1 MFILSETTREEIIQF
16 RKKIIE
22 GEFAHLNER
31 QREAVLKVK
40 GAVLVLAGAGSGKT
54 TVLVN
59 RIAHILR
66 WGEAYESDK
75 LFGEYTEED
84 ISQIQSAVRGETVI
98 SDELAERL
106 SVSKPYPWRVLAI
119 TFTNKA
125 AGELKERICKMNGVI
140 GNDVWAMTFHSAC
153 VKILRRYGERLGYE
167 SNFAIYDTDDQKR
180 VIRECMKALSVDEKM
195 LSVREVLSEI
205 SGAKDNIVS
214 PEKLLK
220 RAGSDTRLVS
230 IAKIYKEYQ
239 KRLLSGNAMDFDDII
254 YNTVELFNE
263 FPDIL
268 EKYQEQFRYIMV
280 DEYQDTNIIQY
291 ELVRLLAEKYGNV
304 CVVGDDDQSIYK
316 FRGATV
322 ENILEFDKDYED
334 ARVIKLEQNY
344 RSTKS
349 ILAAANS
356 IIKNNTE
363 RHEKSLWTQN
373 GAGEKIISYKAS
385 DEQDEGRFIANTVVK
400 GVENGAKY
408 SDYAVL
414 YRMNSQSQSLE
425 RAVLHAKIPYRI
437 IGGRKFFEYREIRD
451 MMAYLNVISNT
462 GDNNRLKRII
472 NIPKRGIGDRTVSQ
486 IEEISMSK
494 GTSMFEIMENAE
506 QFGELAKSAEKIGG
520 FVKIINNMKD
530 MLDSGGKISDM
541 YERLIKITE
550 YEPFIRMA
558 SDRGENAVDNVHEL
572 TSNIMQY
579 ENEKG
584 AEATIQGFLEYT
596 ALLTD
601 IDSYADKEDSVV
613 MMTIHSAKGLEFE
626 NVFIP
631 GMEEN
636 IFPSFQ
642 AIMSGDDMQEERRLA
657 YVGITRAK
665 KKLYLINSDSRML
678 FGHST
683 RNRPSRFLSE
693 LPEDIV
699 EKKQKEIVKNANP
712 DVPQPKIAR
721 RADIAS
727 SKIITSSFGNK
738 PVMMNYTAGMK
749 VVHNTFGEGVIISV
763 KQMASDCMLEIA
775 FDSVGTK
782 KLMGKIAKLT
792 VLD

>member
-1 MFILSETTREEIIQF
+1 MTREEMIQL

-22 GEFAHLNER
+22 REFAHLNDR
-31 QREAVLKVK
+31 QREAVLTVK

-75 LFGEYTEED
+75 LFGDYTEDD
-84 ISQIQSAVRGETVI
+84 ILQMQSAADGKTRL

-106 SVSKPYPWRVLAI
+106 AVSKPYPWRVLAI

-125 AGELKERICKMNGVI
+125 AGELKERICKTTGVI

-153 VKILRRYGERLGYE
+153 VRILRRYGERLGYE
-167 SNFAIYDTDDQKR
+167 KNFAIYDTDDQKK
-180 VIRECMKALSVDEKM
+180 VIRDCMKALNVDEKM
-195 LSVREVLSEI
+195 IPVKEVLPAI
-205 SGAKDNIVS
+205 SHAKDEIVS
-214 PEKLLK
+214 PERFLK
-220 RAGSDTRLVS
+220 RAGTDVRLIS

-239 KRLLSGNAMDFDDII
+239 KRLLSANAMDFDDII

-268 EKYQEQFRYIMV
+268 EQYQEQFKYIMV

-322 ENILEFDKDYED
+322 ENILEFDSDYED
-334 ARVIKLEQNY
+334 AKVIKLEQNY
-344 RSTKS
+344 RSTKN
-349 ILAAANS
+349 ILATANS
-356 IIKNNTE
+356 VIKNNTE

-373 GAGEKIISYKAS
+373 GTGEKIVSYKAS
-385 DEQDEGRFIANTVVK
+385 DEQDEGRFIANTVAK

-425 RAVLHAKIPYRI
+425 RMFLHAKIPYKI

-472 NIPKRGIGDRTVSQ
+472 NIPKRGIGDRTISQ
-486 IEEISMSK
+486 IEEISMLN
-494 GTSMFEIMENAE
+494 GTSMFETMENAGE
-506 QFGELAKSAEKIGG
+506 FEELAKSAEKIKN
-520 FVKIINNMKD
+520 FVKMINDMRD
-530 MLDSGGKISDM
+530 MLDSGDKVSDM
-541 YERLIKITE
+541 YERLIKVTE

-558 SDRGENAVDNVHEL
+558 SDRGENAVENVHEL
-572 TSNIMQY
+572 TTNIMQY
-579 ENEKG
+579 ENEQ
-584 AEATIQGFLEYT
+584 ENNATIQGFLEYT

-601 IDSYADKEDSVV
+601 IDSYAEKEDSVV
-613 MMTIHSAKGLEFE
+613 MMTVHSAKGLEFE

-642 AIMSGDDMQEERRLA
+642 AVMSGDDMQEERRLA

-665 KKLYLINSDSRML
+665 KNLYLIHSESRML

-693 LPEDIV
+693 LPESIV
-699 EKKQKEIVKNANP
+699 ENKQREIIKRDNA
-712 DVPQPKIAR
+712 DIPQPKIAR

-727 SKIITSSFGNK
+727 SKVITSSFGNK
-738 PVMMNYTAGMK
+738 PVMVNYTAGMR
-749 VVHNTFGEGVIISV
+749 VVHNTFGEGVIINV
-763 KQMASDCMLEIA
+763 KPMASDCMLEIA

>member
-1 MFILSETTREEIIQF
+1 MNDIIRDEMIES

-22 GEFAHLNER
+22 REFAHLNDK
-31 QREAVLKVK
+31 QREAVLAVK

-75 LFGEYTEED
+75 LFGEYTAQDMED
-84 ISQIQSAVRGETVI
+84 ISNAVEGI
-98 SDELAERL
+98 SGLPEELVQKLA
-106 SVSKPYPWRVLAI
+106 VSRPYPWRVLAI

-125 AGELKERICKMNGVI
+125 AGELKERICKTTGVI

-153 VKILRRYGERLGYE
+153 MRILRRYGERLGYAE
-167 SNFAIYDTDDQKR
+167 HFTIYDTEDQKR
-180 VIRECMKALSVDEKM
+180 VLRECIKALGIDEKM
-195 LSVREVLSEI
+195 LSVKEVLPEI
-205 SGAKDNIVS
+205 SHAKDNLVS
-214 PEKLLK
+214 PERLLK
-220 RAGSDTRLVS
+220 RAGDDFRMGS

-239 KRLLSGNAMDFDDII
+239 KKLLESNAMDFDDII

-280 DEYQDTNIIQY
+280 DEYQDTNTAQY
-291 ELVRLLAEKYGNV
+291 ELVRLLSEKYGNV

-322 ENILEFDKDYED
+322 ENILEFDHDYEN
-334 ARVIKLEQNY
+334 AKVVKLEQNY
-344 RSTKS
+344 RSTKN

-356 IIKNNTE
+356 VIKNNTE
-363 RHEKSLWTQN
+363 RHEKSLWTRN
-373 GAGEKIISYKAS
+373 DTGNKIISYKAS
-385 DEQDEGRFIANTVVK
+385 DEQDEGRFIVNTIK
-400 GVENGAKY
+400 AAVENGAKY

-425 RAVLHAKIPYRI
+425 RAFLHAKVPYKI

-451 MMAYLNVISNT
+451 MMAYLNVISNSS
-462 GDNNRLKRII
+462 DNNRLKRII
-472 NIPKRGIGDRTVSQ
+472 NIPKRGIGERTISQ
-486 IEEISMSK
+486 IEEISIQNN
-494 GTSMFEIMENAE
+494 TSMFDIMENAR
-506 QFGELAKSAEKIGG
+506 QYDVLAKSAEKIGN
-520 FVKIINNMKD
+520 FVKIINDMKEI
-530 MLDSGGKISDM
+530 LDSGEKISDM
-541 YERLIKITE
+541 YERLIKLTE

-558 SDRGENAVDNVHEL
+558 SDKGENAVENVHEL
-572 TSNIMQY
+572 TTNIIQY
-579 ENEKG
+579 ER
-584 AEATIQGFLEYT
+584 EAGTDASIQGFLEYT

-601 IDSYADKEDSVV
+601 IDSYAEQEEAVV
-613 MMTIHSAKGLEFE
+613 MMTVHSAKGLEFE
-626 NVFIP
+626 NVFLP
-631 GMEEN
+631 GMEDN
-636 IFPSFQ
+636 IFPGFQ
-642 AIMSGDDMQEERRLA
+642 AVMADGDMQEERRLA
-657 YVGITRAK
+657 YVAVTRAK
-665 KKLYLINSDSRML
+665 KNLWLIHSDSRML

-693 LPEDIV
+693 LPEDII
-699 EKKQKEIVKNANP
+699 ENKQRERIRNP
-712 DVPQPKIAR
+712 DPDIPEPKAIR

-727 SKIITSSFGNK
+727 SKVITSFSGK
-738 PVMMNYTAGMK
+738 PVTVNYTAGMK
-749 VVHNTFGEGVIISV
+749 VLHNTFGEGVIISV
-763 KQMASDCMLEIA
+763 RPMASDSLLEIA

>member
-1 MFILSETTREEIIQF
+1 MNDIIRDEMIES

-22 GEFAHLNER
+22 REFAHLNDK
-31 QREAVLKVK
+31 QREAVLAVK

-75 LFGEYTEED
+75 LFGEYTAQDMED
-84 ISQIQSAVRGETVI
+84 ISNAVEGI
-98 SDELAERL
+98 SGLPEELVQKLA
-106 SVSKPYPWRVLAI
+106 VSRPYPWRVLAI

-125 AGELKERICKMNGVI
+125 ASELKERICKTTGVI

-153 VKILRRYGERLGYE
+153 MRILRRYGERLGYAE
-167 SNFAIYDTDDQKR
+167 HFTIYDTEDQKR
-180 VIRECMKALSVDEKM
+180 VLRECIKALGIDEKM
-195 LSVREVLSEI
+195 LSVKEVLPEI
-205 SGAKDNIVS
+205 SHAKDNLVS
-214 PEKLLK
+214 PERLLK
-220 RAGSDTRLVS
+220 RAGDDFRMGS

-239 KRLLSGNAMDFDDII
+239 KKLLESNAMDFDDII
-254 YNTVELFNE
+254 CNTVELFNE

-280 DEYQDTNIIQY
+280 DEYQDTNTAQY
-291 ELVRLLAEKYGNV
+291 ELVRLLSEKYGNV

-322 ENILEFDKDYED
+322 ENILEFDHDYEN
-334 ARVIKLEQNY
+334 AKVVKLEQNY
-344 RSTKS
+344 RSTKN

-356 IIKNNTE
+356 VIKNNTE
-363 RHEKSLWTQN
+363 RHEKSLWTRN
-373 GAGEKIISYKAS
+373 DTGNKIISYKAS
-385 DEQDEGRFIANTVVK
+385 DEQDEGRFIVNTIK
-400 GVENGAKY
+400 AAVENGAKY

-425 RAVLHAKIPYRI
+425 RAFLHAKVPYKI

-451 MMAYLNVISNT
+451 MMAYLNVISNSS
-462 GDNNRLKRII
+462 DNNRLKRII
-472 NIPKRGIGDRTVSQ
+472 NIPKRGIGERTISQ
-486 IEEISMSK
+486 VEEISIQNN
-494 GTSMFEIMENAE
+494 TSMFDIMENAR
-506 QFGELAKSAEKIGG
+506 QYDVLAKSAEKIGN
-520 FVKIINNMKD
+520 FVKIINDMKE
-530 MLDSGGKISDM
+530 MLDSGEKISDM
-541 YERLIKITE
+541 YERLIKLTE

-558 SDRGENAVDNVHEL
+558 SDKGENAVENVHEL
-572 TSNIMQY
+572 TTNIIQY
-579 ENEKG
+579 ER
-584 AEATIQGFLEYT
+584 EAGTDASIQGFLEYT

-601 IDSYADKEDSVV
+601 IDSYAEQEEAVV
-613 MMTIHSAKGLEFE
+613 MMTVHSAKGLEFE
-626 NVFIP
+626 NVFLP
-631 GMEEN
+631 GMEDN
-636 IFPSFQ
+636 IFPGFQ
-642 AIMSGDDMQEERRLA
+642 AVMADGDMQEERRLA
-657 YVGITRAK
+657 YVAVTRAK
-665 KKLYLINSDSRML
+665 KNLWLIHSDSRML

-693 LPEDIV
+693 LPEDII
-699 EKKQKEIVKNANP
+699 ENKQRERIRNP
-712 DVPQPKIAR
+712 DPDIPEPKAIR

-727 SKIITSSFGNK
+727 SKVITSFSGK
-738 PVMMNYTAGMK
+738 PVTVNYTAGMK
-749 VVHNTFGEGVIISV
+749 VLHNTFGEGVIISV
-763 KQMASDCMLEIA
+763 RPMASDSLLEIA

>member
-1 MFILSETTREEIIQF
+1 MNDIIRDEMIES

-22 GEFAHLNER
+22 REFAHLNDK
-31 QREAVLKVK
+31 QREAVLAVK

-75 LFGEYTEED
+75 LFGEYTAQDMED
-84 ISQIQSAVRGETVI
+84 ISNAVEGI
-98 SDELAERL
+98 SGLPEELVQKLA
-106 SVSKPYPWRVLAI
+106 VSRPYPWRVLAI

-125 AGELKERICKMNGVI
+125 ASELKERICKTTGVI

-153 VKILRRYGERLGYE
+153 MRILRRYGERLGYAE
-167 SNFAIYDTDDQKR
+167 HFTIYDTEDQKR
-180 VIRECMKALSVDEKM
+180 VLRECIKALGIDEKM
-195 LSVREVLSEI
+195 LSVKEVLPEI
-205 SGAKDNIVS
+205 SHAKDNLVS
-214 PEKLLK
+214 PERLLK
-220 RAGSDTRLVS
+220 RAGDDFRMGS

-239 KRLLSGNAMDFDDII
+239 KKLLESNAMDFDDII

-280 DEYQDTNIIQY
+280 DEYQDTNTAQY
-291 ELVRLLAEKYGNV
+291 ELVRLLSEKYGNV

-322 ENILEFDKDYED
+322 ENILEFDHDYEN
-334 ARVIKLEQNY
+334 AKVVKLEQNY
-344 RSTKS
+344 RSTKN

-356 IIKNNTE
+356 VIKNNTE
-363 RHEKSLWTQN
+363 RHEKSLWTRN
-373 GAGEKIISYKAS
+373 DTGNKIISYKAS
-385 DEQDEGRFIANTVVK
+385 DEQDEGRFIVNTIK
-400 GVENGAKY
+400 AAVENGAKY

-425 RAVLHAKIPYRI
+425 RAFLHAKVPYKI

-451 MMAYLNVISNT
+451 MMAYLNVISNSS
-462 GDNNRLKRII
+462 DNNRLKRII
-472 NIPKRGIGDRTVSQ
+472 NIPKRGIGERTISQ
-486 IEEISMSK
+486 VEEISIQNN
-494 GTSMFEIMENAE
+494 TSMFDIMENAR
-506 QFGELAKSAEKIGG
+506 QYDVLAKSAEKIGN
-520 FVKIINNMKD
+520 FVKIINDMKE
-530 MLDSGGKISDM
+530 MLDSGEKISDM
-541 YERLIKITE
+541 YERLIKLTE

-558 SDRGENAVDNVHEL
+558 SDKGENAVENVHEL
-572 TSNIMQY
+572 TTNIIQY
-579 ENEKG
+579 ER
-584 AEATIQGFLEYT
+584 EAGTDASIQGFLEYT

-601 IDSYADKEDSVV
+601 IDSYAEQEEAVV
-613 MMTIHSAKGLEFE
+613 MMTVHSAKGLEFE
-626 NVFIP
+626 NVFLP
-631 GMEEN
+631 GMEDN
-636 IFPSFQ
+636 IFPGFQ
-642 AIMSGDDMQEERRLA
+642 AVMADGDMQEERRLA
-657 YVGITRAK
+657 YVAVTRAK
-665 KKLYLINSDSRML
+665 KNLWLIHSDSRML

-693 LPEDIV
+693 LPEDII
-699 EKKQKEIVKNANP
+699 ENKQRERIRNP
-712 DVPQPKIAR
+712 DPDIPEPKAIR

-727 SKIITSSFGNK
+727 SKVITSFSGK
-738 PVMMNYTAGMK
+738 PVTVNYTAGMK
-749 VVHNTFGEGVIISV
+749 VLHNTFGEGVIISV
-763 KQMASDCMLEIA
+763 RPMASDSLLEIA

>member
-1 MFILSETTREEIIQF
+1 MNDIIRDEMIES

-22 GEFAHLNER
+22 REFAHLNDK
-31 QREAVLKVK
+31 QREAVLAVK

-75 LFGEYTEED
+75 LFGEYTAQDMED
-84 ISQIQSAVRGETVI
+84 ISNAVEGI
-98 SDELAERL
+98 SGLPEELVQKLA
-106 SVSKPYPWRVLAI
+106 VSRPYPWRVLAI

-125 AGELKERICKMNGVI
+125 AGELKERICKTTGVI

-153 VKILRRYGERLGYE
+153 MRILRRYGERLGYAE
-167 SNFAIYDTDDQKR
+167 HFTIYDTEDQKR
-180 VIRECMKALSVDEKM
+180 VLRECIKALGIDEKM
-195 LSVREVLSEI
+195 LSVKEVLPEI
-205 SGAKDNIVS
+205 SHAKDNLVS
-214 PEKLLK
+214 PERLLK
-220 RAGSDTRLVS
+220 RAGDDFRMGS

-239 KRLLSGNAMDFDDII
+239 KKLLESNAMDFDDII

-280 DEYQDTNIIQY
+280 DEYQDTNTAQY
-291 ELVRLLAEKYGNV
+291 ELVRLLSEKYGNV

-322 ENILEFDKDYED
+322 ENILEFDHDYEN
-334 ARVIKLEQNY
+334 AKVVKLEQNY
-344 RSTKS
+344 RSTKN

-356 IIKNNTE
+356 VIKNNTE
-363 RHEKSLWTQN
+363 RHEKSLWTRN
-373 GAGEKIISYKAS
+373 DTGNKIISYKAS
-385 DEQDEGRFIANTVVK
+385 DEQDEGRFIVNTIK
-400 GVENGAKY
+400 AAVENGAKY

-425 RAVLHAKIPYRI
+425 RAFLHAKVPYKI

-451 MMAYLNVISNT
+451 MMAYLNVISNSS
-462 GDNNRLKRII
+462 DNNRLKRII
-472 NIPKRGIGDRTVSQ
+472 NIPKRGIGERTISQ
-486 IEEISMSK
+486 VEEISIQNN
-494 GTSMFEIMENAE
+494 TSMFDIMENAR
-506 QFGELAKSAEKIGG
+506 QYDVLAKSAEKIGN
-520 FVKIINNMKD
+520 FVKIINDMKE
-530 MLDSGGKISDM
+530 MLDSGEKISDM
-541 YERLIKITE
+541 YERLIKLTE

-558 SDRGENAVDNVHEL
+558 SDKGENAVENVHEL
-572 TSNIMQY
+572 TTNIIQY
-579 ENEKG
+579 ER
-584 AEATIQGFLEYT
+584 EAGTDASIQGFLEYT

-601 IDSYADKEDSVV
+601 IDSYAEQEEAVV
-613 MMTIHSAKGLEFE
+613 MMTVHSAKGLEFE
-626 NVFIP
+626 NVFLP
-631 GMEEN
+631 GMEDN
-636 IFPSFQ
+636 IFPGFQ
-642 AIMSGDDMQEERRLA
+642 AVMADGDMQEERRLA
-657 YVGITRAK
+657 YVAVTRAK
-665 KKLYLINSDSRML
+665 KNLWLIHSDSRML

-693 LPEDIV
+693 LPEDII
-699 EKKQKEIVKNANP
+699 ENKQRERIRNP
-712 DVPQPKIAR
+712 DPDIPEPKAIR

-727 SKIITSSFGNK
+727 SKVITSFSGK
-738 PVMMNYTAGMK
+738 PVTVNYTAGMK
-749 VVHNTFGEGVIISV
+749 VLHNTFGEGVIISV
-763 KQMASDCMLEIA
+763 RPMASDSLLEIA

>member
-1 MFILSETTREEIIQF
+1 MREEIVRM

-22 GEFAHLNER
+22 REFAHLNEK
-31 QREAVLKVK
+31 QREAVLTVK

-75 LFGEYTEED
+75 LYNEYTPEEVQ
-84 ISQIQSAVRGETVI
+84 QIQYASEGKTEI
-98 SDELAERL
+98 SDELVEKLA
-106 SVSKPYPWRVLAI
+106 VSKPYPWRILAI

-125 AGELKERICKMNGVI
+125 ANELKERICKTTGII

-153 VKILRRYGERLGYE
+153 VRILRRYGERLGYDK
-167 SNFAIYDTDDQKR
+167 NFTIYDTDDQKR
-180 VIRECMKALSVDEKM
+180 VIRECMKALNIDEK
-195 LSVREVLSEI
+195 LLTVKEVLPEI
-205 SGAKDNIVS
+205 SHAKDNIVS
-214 PEKLLK
+214 PERLLK
-220 RAGSDTRLVS
+220 RAGNDIRLGS

-239 KRLLSGNAMDFDDII
+239 KRLLATSAMDFDDII

-268 EKYQEQFRYIMV
+268 EKYQEQFKYIMV
-280 DEYQDTNIIQY
+280 DEYQDTNTIQY
-291 ELVRLLAEKYGNV
+291 ELVRLLSEKYGNV

-322 ENILEFDKDYED
+322 ENILEFDTDYEN
-334 ARVIKLEQNY
+334 ATVIKLEQNY
-344 RSTKS
+344 RSTKN
-349 ILAAANS
+349 ILLTANS
-356 IIKNNTE
+356 VIKNNSQ
-363 RHEKSLWTQN
+363 RHEKNLWTQN
-373 GAGEKIISYKAS
+373 DTGEKIISYRAS
-385 DEQDEGRFIANTVVK
+385 DEQDEGRFIANTVAK
-400 GVENGAKY
+400 AVEGGAKY

-425 RAVLHAKIPYRI
+425 RIFLHAKIPYRI
-437 IGGRKFFEYREIRD
+437 EYREIRD

-462 GDNNRLKRII
+462 SDSNRLKRII
-472 NIPKRGIGDRTVSQ
+472 NIPKRGIGDRTISQ
-486 IEEISMSK
+486 VEEISMHDGK
-494 GTSMFEIMENAE
+494 SMFEIMENAE
-506 QFGELAKSAEKIGG
+506 QFDVLSKSVEKING
-520 FVKIINNMKD
+520 FVNIIND
-530 MLDSGGKISDM
+530 MREMIKNGSKISDM
-541 YERLIKITE
+541 YEKLIKDIQ

-558 SDRGENAVDNVHEL
+558 SDRGENAVENVHEL
-572 TSNIMQY
+572 TSSIIQY
-579 ENEKG
+579 ENEFKEN
-584 AEATIQGFLEYT
+584 ASLQGFLEYT

-601 IDSYADKEDSVV
+601 IDSYENKEDCVV

-665 KKLYLINSDSRML
+665 KNLYLIHSDSRML

-693 LPEDIV
+693 LPESIV
-699 EKKQKEIVKNANP
+699 EQKQKEIVKNANP
-712 DVPQPKIAR
+712 DIPQPKAAR

-727 SKIITSSFGNK
+727 SKVITSSVLNK
-738 PVMMNYTAGMK
+738 PVMVNYTAGMK
-749 VVHNTFGEGVIISV
+749 VLHNVFGEGVIINV
-763 KQMASDCMLEIA
+763 KPMASDSMLEIA
-775 FDSVGTK
+775 FDKVGTK